1 MADAE
6 IARRIDEEQRL
17 VFDSFDNERALELG
31 LELLKAARS
40 RGVAVTID
48 IRRGEQQLF
57 HYAMA
62 GTSPNND
69 EWVRRKAAVVS
80 RFHKS
85 SYRTGLEA
93 KVEAPGEGF
102 EERQR
107 LNPADF
113 AAHGG
118 SFPLTIRGTGV
129 VGAITV
135 SGLPQREDHELVVET
150 LERYLADAG

>member
-6 IARRIDEEQRL
+6 IARRIDEETRL
-17 VFDSFDNERALELG
+17 VFDSFNNERALEIG
-31 LELLKAARS
+31 LELLETAKA
-40 RGVAVTID
+40 RGAAVMID

-57 HYAMA
+57 HYAMS

-69 EWVRRKAAVVS
+69 HWVRRKAAVVT

-85 SYRTGLEA
+85 SYRVGQESA
-93 KVEAPGEGF
+93 AAGDDF
-102 EERQR
+102 ETRQR
-107 LNPADF
+107 LDPTDY

-118 SFPLTIRGTGV
+118 SFPITVRGTGV

-135 SGLPQREDHELVVET
+135 SGLPQREDHELLVET
-150 LERYLADAG
+150 LERYLKNER